1 MASATL
7 FLLIL
12 HLGAIVTPM
21 NPLSSFS
28 EAKKQTLNSHAKLAF
43 TLPENAEKLSSLGL
57 KTIQVVT
64 NVLIKETQNF
74 PEFSNL
80 IFGKIHEKTPFL
92 PPKINQDDTAAILY
106 SSGTSGASKGVMLT
120 HRNLIATLELF
131 VRFEASQY
139 KEIMDHKRN
148 VYLAVMP
155 MFHVYGLAL
164 FGVGLISL
172 GTSIVVMTKFDIN
185 EVVKVIDKFKVT
197 HFPLVPPILGA
208 LTAKARSLGGV
219 FGVSQLCSLKQVSCG
234 AAPLTTKILADFL
247 HTFPT
252 VDFIQGYG
260 MTETTAVGT
269 RGFNAPGKTHKYTS
283 IGLLAPNMEAKVV
296 NCSTGSCMPPGKAG
310 ELLLR
315 GPGIMKGYF
324 NNAEA
329 TRQTIDENGW
339 LLTGDIVYF
348 DNDGYIYVIDR
359 LKDIIKYKGFQEF
372 GFLSNSHLQIAPA
385 DLETILV
392 SHPEIADVAVTG
404 VADDKAGEIPV
415 AFVVKKP
422 GSLLSR
428 NDIVKYVADM
438 VAPHKKVREVVFVN
452 SIPKSVAGKVLRRN
466 LKNLLPSNSS
476 KL

>member
-1 MASATL
+1 
-7 FLLIL
+7 
-12 HLGAIVTPM
+12 M

-28 EAKKQTLNSHAKLAF
+28 EAKKQTLSSHAKLAF
-43 TLPENAEKLSSLGL
+43 TLPGNAEKLSSLGL
-57 KTIQVVT
+57 KIIQVPT
-64 NVLIKETQNF
+64 NILIREETQNF

-80 IFGKIHEKTPFL
+80 IFGKNHEKTPFL

-120 HRNLIATLELF
+120 HRNLIATVELF

-139 KEIMDHKRN
+139 NENMDHEKN

-155 MFHVYGLAL
+155 MFHIYGLAL

-172 GTSIVVMTKFDIN
+172 GTNIVVM
-185 EVVKVIDKFKVT
+185 T

-208 LTAKARSLGGV
+208 LTAKAKSLGGV

-252 VDFIQGYG
+252 VDFYSG
-260 MTETTAVGT
+260 
-269 RGFNAPGKTHKYTS
+269 N
-283 IGLLAPNMEAKVV
+283 
-296 NCSTGSCMPPGKAG
+296 
-310 ELLLR
+310 
-315 GPGIMKGYF
+315 
-324 NNAEA
+324 
-329 TRQTIDENGW
+329 
-339 LLTGDIVYF
+339 
-348 DNDGYIYVIDR
+348 
-359 LKDIIKYKGFQEF
+359 
-372 GFLSNSHLQIAPA
+372 
-385 DLETILV
+385 
-392 SHPEIADVAVTG
+392 

-428 NDIVKYVADM
+428 NDIVKYVPDM
-438 VAPHKKVREVVFVN
+438 VAPHKKVREVVFVK